1 MIDNLLDMNTSSL
14 NISFQLPQN
23 ICMGLAEIFATV
35 ASLEFAYLAA
45 PRSAQTLFMSLQFC
59 SLGISSFIGNGY
71 FSIYSTKSN
80 FDFSVSR
87 KNTFNEILICIFL
100 VFEFQSMDLFSLFF
114 YSCFYSINVY
124 DDNYFM

>member
-1 MIDNLLDMNTSSL
+1 MDNSSL

-35 ASLEFAYLAA
+35 ASLEYAYLAA

-71 FSIYSTKSN
+71 ISIYSTTSN

-87 KNTFNEILICIFL
+87 KTQTFNINIDGSFL
-100 VFEFQSMDLFSLFF
+100 
-114 YSCFYSINVY
+114 
-124 DDNYFM
+124 

>member
-1 MIDNLLDMNTSSL
+1 
-14 NISFQLPQN
+14 
-23 ICMGLAEIFATV
+23 MGLAEIFATV

-71 FSIYSTKSN
+71 FSIYSTTSN

-87 KNTFNEILICIFL
+87 KKH
-100 VFEFQSMDLFSLFF
+100 FQ
-114 YSCFYSINVY
+114 
-124 DDNYFM
+124 